1 MKAIG
6 IDLGTTNSLV
16 AVVENGRA
24 RTLMDDAGDSILP
37 SAVRYEAG
45 GEIVVGKE
53 AREHAALYPERTML
67 SVKRLIGRTKAEAET
82 SGLHDYTLEQD
93 GSALRI
99 TVGNDSK
106 VTPIEV
112 SAEILKT
119 LKARASAQLGG
130 EVSKAVITV
139 PAYFDDTQRQATRN
153 AGRLAGLEVM
163 RLVNEPTAAAL
174 AYGLDKQRQ
183 GRFAVFDLGGGT
195 FDISILD
202 LVEGVFEVLSTGG
215 DTQLGGD
222 DFDAIVA
229 TWLLA
234 DAGITDTASAAQR
247 RAAVI
252 TAEAAKR
259 SLTDT
264 FQAELRLSVAEDV
277 EHVVQLSRDEYEGL
291 IRPTLNRVISPCKR
305 ALSDAGI
312 RPDQLDGVVLVGGS
326 TRSPFVQRFVA
337 DFFEQK
343 PLCDIDPDEVV
354 ALGAAS
360 QADLLS
366 VDSELRLL
374 DGGDVLLLDVTP
386 LSVGLETM
394 GGLAEKVI
402 PRCSQIP
409 ASRSQ
414 EFTTYQDGQT
424 AMDIHVVQGE
434 RELVADCRSL
444 ARFQLVGIPA
454 GPAGQA
460 RVRVTFQIDAD
471 GILKV
476 GAKDLTSGVEQSVNV
491 EPTHGLTDAE
501 VEEMLQAS
509 LDFAEDDVNARFL
522 RTAQVESERALTA
535 INFALDGDSDLL
547 TEDENTVIKAVIAD
561 LKEAN
566 AGTDHRQIQDLTELL
581 DRVSSGFAHRRME
594 RALAQGLKD
603 TRITDLADEL
613 EVNEVADE
621 KKE

>member
-16 AVVENGRA
+16 AVVEGGRA
-24 RTLMDDAGDSILP
+24 RALLDEAGDAILP
-37 SAVRYEAG
+37 SAVHYHSSG
-45 GEIVVGKE
+45 DIVVGKT
-53 AREHAALYPERTML
+53 ARENATQYPEETLL
-67 SVKRLIGRTKAEAET
+67 SVKRLIGRTKAEAEG
-82 SGLHDYTLEQD
+82 SGLHNYVLEQD

-99 TVGNDSK
+99 VVGDRR

-112 SAEILKT
+112 SAEILKS
-119 LKARASAQLGG
+119 LKSRANDQLGG
-130 EVSKAVITV
+130 EISKAVITV
-139 PAYFDDTQRQATRN
+139 PAYFDDAQRQATRN
-153 AGRLAGLEVM
+153 AGRLAGLEVL

-222 DFDAIVA
+222 DFDTIVA
-229 TWLLA
+229 TWLLEQ
-234 DAGITDTASAAQR
+234 AGLLEEANASQR
-247 RAAVI
+247 RAAVVA
-252 TAEAAKR
+252 AEAAKKQ
-259 SLTDT
+259 LTDN
-264 FQAELRLSVAEDV
+264 FQAELRLNREGQDDF
-277 EHVVQLSRDEYEGL
+277 VVQMSRDEYEHL
-291 IRPTLNRVISPCKR
+291 IRPTLERVQAPCRR
-305 ALSDAGI
+305 ALGDAGI
-312 RPDQLDGVVLVGGS
+312 RPEQLDGVVLVGGS
-326 TRSPFVQRFVA
+326 TRSPFVQRYVA
-337 DFFEQK
+337 EFFEKK

-366 VDSELRLL
+366 VDSELRLI

-444 ARFQLVGIPA
+444 ARFQLIGIPP

-501 VEEMLQAS
+501 VEGMLQAS
-509 LDFAEDDVNARFL
+509 LDFAEEDVNARFL
-522 RTAQVESERALTA
+522 RTAQVESERALSAIRTA
-535 INFALDGDSDLL
+535 LASDADLL
-547 TEDENTVIKAVIAD
+547 TEEENSVIHSVIDD
-561 LKEAN
+561 LNTAN
-566 AGTDHRQIQDLTELL
+566 AGTDHRQIQDLTDLL

-594 RALAQGLKD
+594 RALAEGLKD
-603 TRITDLADEL
+603 TRVTDLADEL
-613 EVNEVADE
+613 GVDDDAA
-621 KKE
+621 KKEE